1 MPELDARRTAMNRAE
16 IGERRRAKMRERL
29 IAAGA
34 RVIAERGA
42 QKATIDDFITEANVS
57 RGTFYNHFSTREAL
71 LEALWTTRGHDPF
84 AEILLACSAIVSPAE
99 HLSTVTRLVL
109 RQAISNATWGWLVVA
124 LSAERATVNEDLR
137 EYPLPDLRA
146 GEAAGIFHYDDL
158 ACAAD
163 LVVGTVRSGLQALL
177 KERRAPHYAESM
189 SKMVLMA
196 LGVTKADADRISHKP
211 LLEQTVEKTGF
222 HRVG

>member
-1 MPELDARRTAMNRAE
+1 MSDLVERKGAMSRAE

-57 RGTFYNHFSTREAL
+57 RGTFYNHFSTREEI
-71 LEALWTTRGHDPF
+71 LEALWKTRGHDPF
-84 AEILLACSAIVSPAE
+84 AEILLASRTIGNPAE
-99 HLSTVTRLVL
+99 HLSAVTRLVL
-109 RQAISNATWGWLVVA
+109 RQAASDPTWGWLVVA

-137 EYPLPDLRA
+137 EYPLPDLRT

-158 ACAAD
+158 AGAAD
-163 LVVGTVRSGLQALL
+163 LVVGTVRSSLQALL
-177 KERRAPHYAESM
+177 KESRAPHYAESM
-189 SKMVLMA
+189 SKMLLMA
-196 LGVTKADADRISHKP
+196 LGVPRAEAHRISNMMLP
-211 LLEQTVEKTGF
+211 
-222 HRVG
+222 